1 MEMQETLL
9 AELQGMRERAT
20 GLLRAK
26 LEAVAQQVRDAA
38 ARTVGE
44 LNVVLPP
51 DPEVLFPIQP
61 FSEHIASL
69 TAPVVVVGPELE
81 LLRALDAGRAQS
93 EVLQEFLGRLEPWC
107 GPRGIVVF
115 RDGKVA
121 GWSGAGFGEGDPV
134 RAWHAE
140 LSASPA
146 LTRVA
151 EGVPV
156 VLAARAEE
164 VLRSWLPGEERDL
177 LLVPMSLRGKVV
189 GSVVAV
195 LKDRGAA
202 PMVQLL
208 TYLVGLLLETLAV
221 RPQVPTPALRAAE
234 PIATTTAATTAAAA
248 TAEVPA
254 MTAESLV
261 TRPVAADM
269 AAATEEAVTAVE
281 AHVPEEAVEVEVAAP
296 VQAAPVVQPRVEAA
310 AAAELAQQVV
320 AAPQLTPEE
329 QRRHDEA
336 RRFARLLVSEIRLY
350 NEQAVQDGKAN
361 RDIYQRLK
369 DDIDR
374 SREMYEQRVPQEI
387 RAASNYFFEE
397 LVRTLAD
404 GDPDALGL

>member
-1 MEMQETLL
+1 
-9 AELQGMRERAT
+9 
-20 GLLRAK
+20 
-26 LEAVAQQVRDAA
+26 
-38 ARTVGE
+38 
-44 LNVVLPP
+44 
-51 DPEVLFPIQP
+51 
-61 FSEHIASL
+61 
-69 TAPVVVVGPELE
+69 
-81 LLRALDAGRAQS
+81 
-93 EVLQEFLGRLEPWC
+93 
-107 GPRGIVVF
+107 
-115 RDGKVA
+115 
-121 GWSGAGFGEGDPV
+121 
-134 RAWHAE
+134 
-140 LSASPA
+140 
-146 LTRVA
+146 
-151 EGVPV
+151 
-156 VLAARAEE
+156 
-164 VLRSWLPGEERDL
+164 
-177 LLVPMSLRGKVV
+177 
-189 GSVVAV
+189 
-195 LKDRGAA
+195 
-202 PMVQLL
+202 
-208 TYLVGLLLETLAV
+208 
-221 RPQVPTPALRAAE
+221 
-234 PIATTTAATTAAAA
+234 
-248 TAEVPA
+248 